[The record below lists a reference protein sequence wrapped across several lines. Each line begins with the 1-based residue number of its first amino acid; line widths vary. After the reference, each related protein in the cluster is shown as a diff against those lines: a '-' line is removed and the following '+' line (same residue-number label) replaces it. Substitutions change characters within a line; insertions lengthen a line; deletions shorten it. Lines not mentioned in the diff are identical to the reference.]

1 MRYLP
6 ILLLLTSGLF
16 ACSKSAPHMAEP
28 ERPGQTPPEPTEQDA
43 AVSFAPGNP
52 AEVAAGTD
60 DGSIHIILYRE
71 AGTGAPQQTCAL
83 ALTAGADFA
92 RISPEAVFEAG
103 AATAG
108 ATLDFSPAKM
118 GRRRR
123 SVTVALPAHG
133 SSHTIVFT
141 KEDAPAADAGTYAMF
156 DDGVFS
162 PVSASCT
169 ASGATC
175 TWVLEKEGFQRRFS
189 VADGSVSVLATG
201 GVTPAASYGQADLW
215 PGVAAQSFCT
225 ADGIGLNVCSVT
237 DGRAAFPH
245 SEYYLAPLPDGSS
258 YACATIRDGWLLPV
272 VAIDGALLDAA
283 QHTWTAPAR
292 IDSDGTVT
300 VFGPYHN
307 ASPLQRINAAPLSSA
322 WRIVTEG
329 ASAVMHG
336 QFSGFTNAGV
346 FPFAFSISAQGTVER
361 RAGGMTIIFD
371 TPMHN
376 CTADGQAAATADR
389 VWGSVRPVVIDIQQ
403 SSISAI

>member
-28 ERPGQTPPEPTEQDA
+28 ERPGQTPPEPTEQNA

-92 RISPEAVFEAG
+92 RISPEAVFAAG

-108 ATLDFSPAKM
+108 VKLDFSPAKM
-118 GRRRR
+118 GQRRR
-123 SVTVALPAHG
+123 SVTIALPTHG

-141 KEDAPAADAGTYAMF
+141 KDDVPAADAGTYAMF
-156 DDGVFS
+156 ADGAFS
-162 PVSASCT
+162 PVRARRT
-169 ASGATC
+169 VSGATSN
-175 TWVLEKEGFQRRFS
+175 WILEKEGFERRFS
-189 VADGSVSVLATG
+189 VAGGSVSVLATG
-201 GVTPAASYGQADLW
+201 GVASAATYGHADIW
-215 PGVAAQSFCT
+215 PGVAAESFCT
-225 ADGIGLNVCSVT
+225 ADGIGLNVCSVA
-237 DGRAAFPH
+237 DGRPAFPH
-245 SEYYLAPLPDGSS
+245 SEYYLSPLPEGSC
-258 YACATIRDGWLLPV
+258 YACATIRDGWLLPI
-272 VAIDGALLDAA
+272 VAIEGALLDAA
-283 QHTWTAPAR
+283 AHTWTAPAR
-292 IDSDGTVT
+292 IDADGTVT

-307 ASPLQRINAAPLSSA
+307 ASPLQRINAAPLLSA
-322 WRIVTEG
+322 WRIATEG
-329 ASAVMHG
+329 ATAVVHE
-336 QFSGFTNAGV
+336 QFSGFTNADV
-346 FPFAFSISAQGTVER
+346 FPFAFSISAQGTVQR
-361 RAGGMTIIFD
+361 RADGMTIVFD

-389 VWGSVRPVVIDIQQ
+389 VWGTVRPVVIELQQ
-403 SSISAI
+403 SSMSAM